1 MGGLGCWLAC
11 LPLHAGCEG
20 ETRVWPCPGVRCL
33 HMPQV
38 HFSQPRPRPHAHP
51 QMWCCSPAHKKQ
63 VLMDI
68 LSGLPY
74 RTSSRCTRGTTAR

>member
-1 MGGLGCWLAC
+1 MRWVEQGVGMA
-11 LPLHAGCEG
+11 
-20 ETRVWPCPGVRCL
+20 CPGIAVPTCPKVAC
-33 HMPQV
+33 H
-38 HFSQPRPRPHAHP
+38 SPRPRPHAQL

>member
-1 MGGLGCWLAC
+1 
-11 LPLHAGCEG
+11 
-20 ETRVWPCPGVRCL
+20 
-33 HMPQV
+33 
-38 HFSQPRPRPHAHP
+38 
-51 QMWCCSPAHKKQ
+51 MWCCSPAHKKQ